1 MPEFRNK
8 WIWVGMEPDNCILN
22 DFPSDVDI
30 TGPGTI
36 LWEPRIWWN
45 KRYNTHIIRIPK
57 GEERDT
63 RAEEIC
69 EIVMAAN
76 VLKLMTDTKPQ
87 IRESQAWMSGAVLC
101 GHLS

>member
-1 MPEFRNK
+1 MK
-8 WIWVGMEPDNCILN
+8 LT
-22 DFPSDVDI
+22 S
-30 TGPGTI
+30 TH
-36 LWEPRIWWN
+36 

-87 IRESQAWMSGAVLC
+87 IRESQA
-101 GHLS
+101 

>member
-36 LWEPRIWWN
+36 L
-45 KRYNTHIIRIPK
+45 
-57 GEERDT
+57 
-63 RAEEIC
+63 
-69 EIVMAAN
+69 
-76 VLKLMTDTKPQ
+76 
-87 IRESQAWMSGAVLC
+87 
-101 GHLS
+101 